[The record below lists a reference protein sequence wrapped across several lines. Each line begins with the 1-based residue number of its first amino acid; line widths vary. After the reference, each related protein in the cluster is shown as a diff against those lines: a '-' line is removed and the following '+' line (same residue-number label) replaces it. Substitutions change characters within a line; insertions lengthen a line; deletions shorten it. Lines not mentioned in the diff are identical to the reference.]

1 MHLQQTKAGSRKS
14 GGPQYYF
21 HNLTKIVKSYLREQG
36 AVRVALVT
44 PYGATKTEYYALS
57 KDYKFDRLR
66 EIVEGKVGHDRIQQ
80 GDATESIGE
89 AIRQWYNLPKG
100 DFERIDVEIDVIDD
114 AFYRFFAV

>member
-89 AIRQWYNLPKG
+89 AIRQWYK
-100 DFERIDVEIDVIDD
+100 DRKSVV
-114 AFYRFFAV
+114 